1 MTTSHNPPPR
11 AQLPD
16 DFFRRAYEIYP
27 SLREAGGVH
36 EVTFPGGATA
46 ILITDYKLARQ
57 ALGEESLRKNP
68 SATTSPEV
76 KQFADLTLPALAM
89 AERLPWSDPPE
100 HTRLRAL
107 VADAFTPRTVAALR
121 PRVQEIAD
129 GLLTGLAAAADE
141 PADLLPA
148 YATPLPVQVICEI
161 LGVPADDHRQ
171 FGEWV
176 QTMLLS
182 QNPGQERARASKKF
196 AYYLMGQVSLRRQR
210 ADLVSWTSADPLPTD
225 LLGTLIIRCD
235 AAVVADPATAG
246 LPTADRIAVADR
258 AIATNTT
265 VLLAA
270 GYETTRGLIANS
282 IMLLTPEL
290 RDELVADPDRID
302 AYVEEVLRIASPG
315 PFATMR
321 YTTAPLTLG
330 QVEIPPG
337 RVVIVGL
344 GAANTDPAVFDDP
357 LRVHLGERS
366 GPIHLAFGLGM
377 HYCIGARLARLEGQ
391 VALRALLA
399 RYPDLSLA
407 TAPADLPMVESI
419 LTAGPQHLPVRLAP
433 ARV

>member
-1 MTTSHNPPPR
+1 MTTSLNPPPR
-11 AQLPD
+11 VQLPEN
-16 DFFRRAYEIYP
+16 FFRRAYEIYP
-27 SLREAGGVH
+27 GLREAGGVH
-36 EVTFPGGATA
+36 EVTFPGGGTA
-46 ILITDYKLARQ
+46 ILVTDYKLARQ
-57 ALGEESLRKNP
+57 ALGEQSLRKNP
-68 SATTSPEV
+68 SATTSPQV
-76 KQFADLTLPALAM
+76 KEFADLTLPALAM

-107 VADAFTPRTVAALR
+107 VADAFTPRTVAALQ
-121 PRVQEIAD
+121 PRVLEIAER
-129 GLLTGLAAAADE
+129 LLTDLAASPDD
-141 PADLLPA
+141 PVDLLPT

-161 LGVPADDHRQ
+161 LGVPAEDHQQ

-176 QTMLLS
+176 HTMLLS
-182 QNPGQERARASKKF
+182 QNPGRERAQASKKF
-196 AYYLMGQVSLRRQR
+196 AYYLMGQVQHRRQQ
-210 ADLVSWTSADPLPTD
+210 ADLVSRTSADPLPAD

-235 AAVVADPATAG
+235 AAVAEDPALAG
-246 LPTADRIAVADR
+246 LPTADRIAAADR

-282 IMLLTPEL
+282 IMLLTPGI
-290 RDELVADPDRID
+290 RDELAADPDRIET
-302 AYVEEVLRIASPG
+302 YVEEVLRILSPG
-315 PFATMR
+315 PFATLR

-330 QVEIPPG
+330 PVEIPAG

-357 LRVHLGERS
+357 MRVHLAERS
-366 GPIHLAFGLGM
+366 GPSHLAFGLGM

-399 RYPDLSLA
+399 RYPDLCLA
-407 TAPADLPMVESI
+407 AAPAEIPMTESI
-419 LTAGPQHLPVRLAP
+419 LTAAPQYLPVRLTP

>member
-11 AQLPD
+11 VQLPD

-36 EVTFPGGATA
+36 EVTFPGGGTA

-57 ALGEESLRKNP
+57 ALSAESLRKNP
-68 SATTSPEV
+68 AATTSPDV
-76 KQFADLTLPALAM
+76 KEFADLTLPALAM

-107 VADAFTPRTVAALR
+107 VADAFTPRTVAALQ
-121 PRVQEIAD
+121 PRVQEIAEQ
-129 GLLTGLAAAADE
+129 LLTDLAAAEE
-141 PADLLPA
+141 PVDLLPA

-161 LGVPADDHRQ
+161 LGVPAGDHQQ
-171 FGEWV
+171 FGGWV

-182 QNPGQERARASKKF
+182 QSPGQERARASKKF
-196 AYYLMGQVSLRRQR
+196 AYYLIEQVRRRRQR
-210 ADLVSWTSADPLPTD
+210 ADLASWTSDDPLPAD

-235 AAVVADPATAG
+235 AAVADDAANAD
-246 LPTADRIAVADR
+246 LSTADRLTAADR

-282 IMLLTPEL
+282 IMLLTPEI
-290 RDELVADPDRID
+290 RDELAANPDRID
-302 AYVEEVLRIASPG
+302 TYVEEVLRILSPG
-315 PFATMR
+315 PFATLR
-321 YTTAPLTLG
+321 YTTAPLQLG
-330 QVEIPPG
+330 QVEIQPG

-344 GAANTDPAVFDDP
+344 GAANTDPTVFDDP
-357 LRVHLGERS
+357 LQVHLADRS

-399 RYPDLSLA
+399 RYPDLCLA
-407 TAPADLPMVESI
+407 AVPADLPWAESI
-419 LTAGPQHLPVRLAP
+419 LTAAPQYLPVRLTP

>member
-1 MTTSHNPPPR
+1 MTTSHNSPPR
-11 AQLPD
+11 VQLPG

-36 EVTFPGGATA
+36 EVTFPGGGTA
-46 ILITDYKLARQ
+46 ILVTDYKLARQ

-68 SATTSPEV
+68 AATTSPEV
-76 KQFADLTLPALAM
+76 KEFAELTLPALALG
-89 AERLPWSDPPE
+89 ERLPWSDPPE

-107 VADAFTPRTVAALR
+107 VADAFTPRTVAALQ
-121 PRVQEIAD
+121 PRVQEIAEQ
-129 GLLTGLAAAADE
+129 LLIDLAPAEE
-141 PADLLPA
+141 PVDLLPT

-161 LGVPADDHRQ
+161 LGVPASDHQQ

-182 QNPGQERARASKKF
+182 QSPGLERARASKKF
-196 AYYLMGQVSLRRQR
+196 AHYLMEQVRHRRQR
-210 ADLVSWTSADPLPTD
+210 ADLACWTPDDPLPAD

-235 AAVVADPATAG
+235 AAVATDPATAG
-246 LPTADRIAVADR
+246 LPTADQITAADR

-282 IMLLTPEL
+282 IMLLTPGI
-290 RDELVADPDRID
+290 RDELIADPDRID
-302 AYVEEVLRIASPG
+302 AYVEEVLRILSPG

-321 YTTAPLTLG
+321 YTTAPLLLG

-357 LRVHLGERS
+357 LHVHLADRT

-399 RYPDLSLA
+399 RYPDFCLA
-407 TAPADLPMVESI
+407 AAPATLPLTESI
-419 LTAGPQHLPVRLAP
+419 LTAAPQYLPVRLTP
-433 ARV
+433 SRV